1 VVGRAQAQDSTQ
13 QRPARKMLACR
24 ENVTVVVA
32 VSSSEPKRLDA
43 RPCPAPACCPALPCL
58 LHSICVHAIS
68 MHDGS
73 KPTALAVRHTRQC
86 PGACLGARA
95 CTEACCCVVR
105 WTEVDKKKK
114 TKQSLTRYVRPCRR
128 TLCLPSASE

>member
-1 VVGRAQAQDSTQ
+1 
-13 QRPARKMLACR
+13 
-24 ENVTVVVA
+24 
-32 VSSSEPKRLDA
+32 VSPNA
-43 RPCPAPACCPALPCL
+43 WTPGPALPCL

-105 WTEVDKKKK
+105 WTEVDKKKNK
-114 TKQSLTRYVRPCRR
+114 AVTYAIRQALPPHPLPALSLGMNRNGRLRCIGIPKAAPSPQSDTV
-128 TLCLPSASE
+128 